1 MYEELRQ
8 KYLQD
13 MERQKDTLPFSYA
26 VSRSALAELDAS
38 VSRDNASDDNGAY
51 DKRLVEIQH
60 RDELRY
66 PHFMSQ
72 AELDIRYLLK
82 LLKEK

>member
-8 KYLQD
+8 KYLRN

-38 VSRDNASDDNGAY
+38 V
-51 DKRLVEIQH
+51 DKRLVEIRH
-60 RDELRY
+60 RDALRY
-66 PHFMSQ
+66 SHFMSQ
-72 AELDIRYLLK
+72 AELDIRYLLR
-82 LLKEK
+82 LVDHD